1 MLQNTTFIRITISR
15 TVAIPA
21 QKPILTPKRDV
32 VPNRLVQIAVQ
43 FI

>member
-1 MLQNTTFIRITISR
+1 MLQNTTFIKITVSR
-15 TVAIPA
+15 TKAMPA